1 MVGLLFIGFVA
12 GIIAGI
18 SPCILPVLPVVL
30 VGWTAPV
37 EDVEHPFRARRRRS
51 ATVVAGLVISFSLIV
66 AAGSAVLSALGL
78 PQDLLRDVGIALLI
92 LFGVGLLVPG
102 IERIIERPFT
112 RLRGRAPASN
122 GSAFLLG
129 LGLGAVFVPCAGPV
143 LSAISFLGARHHVSF
158 YSVLLSLFFGAGAA
172 LPLFTIALTGDRL
185 IERNRQLSQRARK
198 LRPVA
203 GVLLV
208 LMAFGIIF
216 NVFNGVQKLVPGYT
230 NALQQ
235 HLEGN
240 ASTYHELRSLEYGS
254 KTGDGS
260 LAACESVAATQP
272 VTTIQKCGAAPQFVG
287 IVKWL
292 NTPGDKPLTLT
303 SLRGHVVLVDFWTY
317 SCINCQRSL
326 PHVEA
331 WYARYHKYGLDVIGV
346 QAPEFAFEHEISN
359 IKSAAKSLGVKYPI
373 AVDNNLATWNA
384 YTNDYWPAE
393 YLIDAQGVIRH
404 VAYGEGDYGADESLI
419 RTLLTAANPTEKL
432 PPPTNVADR
441 TPTQETSPESYLGYT
456 YASESYLVGG
466 SLSDNAVATYQS
478 PSNIPVGNFAMSG
491 QWYAGPQEIT
501 AVSKSVININFQ
513 ANDVYLVMSGD
524 GTITETLNGKPYK
537 TVAVSGY
544 PRLYT
549 LFTNKNDVSGLLG
562 LSFTKGLEAYD
573 FTFG

>member
-37 EDVEHPFRARRRRS
+37 EDIEHPFRARRRRS
-51 ATVVAGLVISFSLIV
+51 ATVVAGLIVSFSLII

-78 PQDLLRDVGIALLI
+78 PQNLLRDIGIALLI
-92 LFGVGLLVPG
+92 LFGIGLLVPR
-102 IERIIERPFT
+102 IEQVLERPFV
-112 RLRGRAPASN
+112 RLRGRAPSGN

-143 LSAISFLGARHHVSF
+143 LAAISVLGARHHVSL
-158 YSVLLSLFFGAGAA
+158 YSIVLSLFFGAGAA

-185 IERNRQLSQRARK
+185 IERNRRLSKRARK

-203 GVLLV
+203 GALLI
-208 LMAFGIIF
+208 LMAIGIMF
-216 NVFNGVQKLVPGYT
+216 NVFNGIQKFVPGYT

-235 HLEGN
+235 HVEGN
-240 ASTYHELRSLEYGS
+240 KSTYDALQKLKYGS
-254 KTGDGS
+254 AGTGS
-260 LAACESVAATQP
+260 LATCETAAATQP
-272 VTTIQKCGAAPQFVG
+272 VSTIQKCGVAPEFTG

-292 NTPGDKPLTLT
+292 NTPGDTPLALST
-303 SLRGHVVLVDFWTY
+303 LRGRVVLVDFWTY
-317 SCINCQRSL
+317 SCINCQRAL

-346 QAPEFAFEHEISN
+346 QAPEFAFEHIISN
-359 IKSAAKSLGVKYPI
+359 VKNAARNLGVKYPI
-373 AVDNNLATWNA
+373 AVDNNLATWTA
-384 YTNDYWPAE
+384 YTNNYWPAE
-393 YLIDAQGVIRH
+393 YLIDAKGVIRH
-404 VAYGEGDYGADESLI
+404 VAYGEGDYNGTEALI
-419 RTLLTAANPTEKL
+419 RQLLVAANPTQKL
-432 PPPTNVADR
+432 PPSTSVANR
-441 TPTQETSPESYLGYT
+441 TPTQQTSPESYLGYD
-456 YASESYLVGG
+456 YASESYLIGS
-466 SLSDNAVATYQS
+466 SLSQNQVAIYHS
-478 PSNIPVGNFAMSG
+478 PSSIPVGNFAMTGEWYSG
-491 QWYAGPQEIT
+491 GQEIT
-501 AVSKSVININFQ
+501 AVSNAGININFQ
-513 ANDVYLVMSGD
+513 ANDVYLVMSGK

-549 LFTNKNDVSGLLG
+549 LFKGTSSVNGLLG
-562 LSFTKGLEAYD
+562 LSFTKGLQAYD